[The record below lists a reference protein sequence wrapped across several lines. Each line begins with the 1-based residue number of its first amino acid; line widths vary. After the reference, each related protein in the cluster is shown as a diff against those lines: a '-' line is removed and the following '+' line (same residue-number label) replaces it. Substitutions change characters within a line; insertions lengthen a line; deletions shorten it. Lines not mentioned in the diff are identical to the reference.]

1 MSERSERTIS
11 TIDEVR
17 RICADLPE
25 CEVEGDQHHKLSVRG
40 KTMGWHTVDHH
51 GDGRVSLTVRAAR
64 GENATLVATDPEKF
78 FLPPYVA
85 HHGYV
90 GVHLDL
96 DDVDWD
102 EIRELVV
109 DAYRLVA
116 PKRLAASLDR

>member
-1 MSERSERTIS
+1 VS

-25 CEVEGDQHHKLSVRG
+25 CVVEGDQHHKLSVGG

-51 GDGRVSLTVRAAR
+51 GDGRISLVLKAAK
-64 GENATLVATDPEKF
+64 GENTTLVATDPEKF
-78 FLPPYVA
+78 FLPAYVA
-85 HHGYV
+85 RHGYV

-96 DDVDWD
+96 GEVDWD

-109 DAYRLVA
+109 DAYRLAA
-116 PKRLAASLDR
+116 PKRLAASLDP

>member
-1 MSERSERTIS
+1 VSERSERTIS

-40 KTMGWHTVDHH
+40 KAMGWHTVDHH
-51 GDGRVSLTVRAAR
+51 GDGRVSLTVRAAS

-78 FLPPYVA
+78 FLPAYVA